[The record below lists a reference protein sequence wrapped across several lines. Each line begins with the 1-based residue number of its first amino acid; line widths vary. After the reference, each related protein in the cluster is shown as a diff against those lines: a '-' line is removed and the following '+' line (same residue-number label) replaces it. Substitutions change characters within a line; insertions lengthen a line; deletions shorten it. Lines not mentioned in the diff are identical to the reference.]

1 MIKKHECIMYLF
13 NKKYI
18 FNIYSVSVWI
28 TSIYPSRHFVVIQ
41 KTYKDMYN
49 YILSIT
55 NGKCLY
61 IHSVSVCWIYILMY
75 VIHKSRLSPPYILL
89 YSYKCAALT
98 CPLGGQISI
107 CLHCPLWC
115 PD

>member
-1 MIKKHECIMYLF
+1 MGLNFYYYDGLQPKMSMGMIKEHECILVCIFSIRNTFSTFIVFLYGLLA
-13 NKKYI
+13 YI
-18 FNIYSVSVWI
+18 RLD
-28 TSIYPSRHFVVIQ
+28 SRHFVVIQ

-89 YSYKCAALT
+89 YSYL
-98 CPLGGQISI
+98 
-107 CLHCPLWC
+107 
-115 PD
+115 

>member
-1 MIKKHECIMYLF
+1 MGMIKKSMNVLCIFSIRNTFSTFIVFLYGLLA
-13 NKKYI
+13 YI
-18 FNIYSVSVWI
+18 RLDV
-28 TSIYPSRHFVVIQ
+28 HFVVMQ

-61 IHSVSVCWIYILMY
+61 IHSVSVCWIY
-75 VIHKSRLSPPYILL
+75 IHKSRLSPPYILL

-107 CLHCPLWC
+107 CLHCPLC
-115 PD
+115 YPD